1 MKFPHQRMFFLVHN
15 HTKTPEG
22 GSPVDR
28 ACFALETDAE
38 NPDQRLEWAAVSHAI
53 VSQADSPC
61 RVSPVFSSAR
71 RITAGSSDG
80 LCSI

>member
-28 ACFALETDAE
+28 ACFAMETGAE
-38 NPDQRLEWAAVSHAI
+38 NPDQRL
-53 VSQADSPC
+53 
-61 RVSPVFSSAR
+61 
-71 RITAGSSDG
+71 
-80 LCSI
+80 